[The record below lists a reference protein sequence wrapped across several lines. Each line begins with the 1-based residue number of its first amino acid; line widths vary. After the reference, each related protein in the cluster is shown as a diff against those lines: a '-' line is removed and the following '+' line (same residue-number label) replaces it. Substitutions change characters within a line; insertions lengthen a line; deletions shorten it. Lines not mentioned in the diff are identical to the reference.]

1 MKARP
6 AELRRQQG
14 VAVITAL
21 LLTTLAVTI
30 VASLFWQQQVQ
41 VRSIEN
47 QRLQLQKQWVLRG
60 ALDWAALILRED
72 AKHSSA
78 DALDEPWAVPLA
90 DIRLDQFVENGRDS
104 DDVSDATLSGGIS
117 DAQARY
123 NLSNLSS
130 NGIVNHTEVAVF
142 ARLLGNV
149 KLNPALALATAE
161 AMSAAQL
168 SVNASANETSR
179 TTGAI
184 PKNPPPPPDPAQLAA
199 QALAMAQ
206 QTAQAAAAAAT
217 GTSPS
222 ATHPLGLFVHLD
234 DLLAVPGFTPPMLD
248 YLKDFVIFLPRATPI
263 NVNTAPAEV
272 LAARIEGLSIAEASS
287 LVTGRDTA
295 SFRNLADFTS
305 RLQGKS
311 YSAPASEVTVTTNY
325 FLIDGNVR
333 MSRAGLKIQ
342 ALIERNAANT
352 RLVWI
357 REH

>member
-1 MKARP
+1 MKTRR
-6 AELRRQQG
+6 AELHLQRG

-21 LLTTLAVTI
+21 LLTTLAITI

-78 DALDEPWAVPLA
+78 DTLDEPWAVPLA
-90 DIRLDQFVENGRDS
+90 DIRLDQYVENDRDP

-123 NLSNLSS
+123 NLTNLSS

-142 ARLLGNV
+142 SRLLGNV
-149 KLNPALALATAE
+149 KLDPALALATAK
-161 AMSAAQL
+161 AMSATQL
-168 SVNASANETSR
+168 SVNVSANEKPR
-179 TTGAI
+179 TAGAI
-184 PKNPPPPPDPAQLAA
+184 PKNPPPDPAQLAA

-206 QTAQAAAAAAT
+206 QAAQAAAAAAT

-222 ATHPLGLFVHLD
+222 ATQPMGLFVHLD
-234 DLLAVPGFTPPMLD
+234 DLLAVPGFSPPMLE
-248 YLKDFVIFLPRATPI
+248 YLKDFVIFLPRSTPI

-272 LAARIEGLSIAEASS
+272 LAARIEGLSISEASS
-287 LVTGRDTA
+287 LVTGRSTA
-295 SFRNLADFTS
+295 SIRNLADFTN
-305 RLQGKS
+305 RLPGKS
-311 YSAPASEVTVTTNY
+311 YSAPASEVSVTSNY
-325 FLIDGNVR
+325 FLVDGNVR